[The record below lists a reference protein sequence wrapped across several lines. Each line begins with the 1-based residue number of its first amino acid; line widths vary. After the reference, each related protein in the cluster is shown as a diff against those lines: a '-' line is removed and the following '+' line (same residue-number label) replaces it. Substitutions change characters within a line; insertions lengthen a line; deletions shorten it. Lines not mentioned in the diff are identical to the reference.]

1 MMQRVVATVHAA
13 EPNPNVATVIAAVA
27 VVTAVAEAS
36 IAAVPMVTVV
46 ADASTIDDIPEV
58 ILVSADL
65 MSPAAADGT
74 GEKRGRKRGTTV
86 PRWTPEEEA
95 RLRALVEELGEK
107 DWISVVGRL
116 ETERS
121 PAGVEQHWQIMSGKR
136 KRNGEKAT
144 KEDGTG
150 EAYAEGESTPGSTA
164 EKKAAKAVL
173 RAEKEASNATKS
185 AAKEERA
192 AEKAAEK
199 ESKETGLAA
208 KRAAKEGEKQAKAEA
223 AERRKAEREAREAL
237 PKKALSAYLHFCNAM
252 RAQLKVNDPTL
263 ALALALATP
272 TLTLTLTLPLPLPL
286 TPTSTLPL
294 THGEARTWCRAC
306 RPSRSC

>member
-1 MMQRVVATVHAA
+1 
-13 EPNPNVATVIAAVA
+13 
-27 VVTAVAEAS
+27 
-36 IAAVPMVTVV
+36 
-46 ADASTIDDIPEV
+46 
-58 ILVSADL
+58 
-65 MSPAAADGT
+65 
-74 GEKRGRKRGTTV
+74 EKRGRKRGTTV

-272 TLTLTLTLPLPLPL
+272 TLTLTL
-286 TPTSTLPL
+286 
-294 THGEARTWCRAC
+294 
-306 RPSRSC
+306 